1 VFSERDGV
9 DVLLLYTHL
18 SKKLV
23 SGEMINITGLVEQ
36 IYLLFWK

>member
-9 DVLLLYTHL
+9 NVLLNTHL

-23 SGEMINITGLVEQ
+23 SGEMINITGLVGAN
-36 IYLLFWK
+36 LLFWK